1 MERSHWILDIEHDLR
16 LISER
21 LHALEDHFDDDVAL
35 ERIAAKLAALVTEV
49 EAIKSRRDGN
59 AER

>member
-1 MERSHWILDIEHDLR
+1 MERSHWILDIEYDLR

-35 ERIAAKLAALVTEV
+35 ERIEAALALLVIEV
-49 EAIKSRRDGN
+49 NAIKSRRGDN

>member
-21 LHALEDHFDDDVAL
+21 LHALEDNFENDGIIAEMIEAAQRLAEKVKAL
-35 ERIAAKLAALVTEV
+35 EAARNAL
-49 EAIKSRRDGN
+49 G
-59 AER
+59 